1 MTKHEEA
8 SLWACLASAVLCCK
22 IKHIKLFDNEMM
34 GCVVRKITQLYCNL
48 LLF

>member
-8 SLWACLASAVLCCK
+8 SLWACLASAV
-22 IKHIKLFDNEMM
+22 LFDNEMM